1 LAQLDI
7 PRTRDLLQEFD
18 FERLFLEQLGWT
30 QPANPKPRTLTLAG
44 QDCQVREIAR
54 LGGVEVLELAAADGR
69 VPDARSRLAVYR
81 DLEKIY
87 RENLVIFIDGRRN
100 QSLWYWVKR
109 DGAKLSPRDHYF
121 FRHQPGDLFLSKLSS
136 LVIDVAEHAEES
148 VFVAEVARRLR
159 EALDVERVTKRFY
172 DDFEKLHKRFFGFVE
187 GIGDERDRRWYA
199 SVLLNRLMFVYFLQK
214 KGFLDKADRTYLRN
228 KLEASRKEGADL
240 YYSRFLKLL
249 FFEGLAKPEAERSA
263 EARRVVGDVCY
274 LDGGLFLPHKVE
286 IENPDIRIPDSAFEE
301 IFDLFERYSWNLN
314 DTPGGDDNEI
324 NPDVLGYIFERYIN
338 QKQFGAYYTRPEI
351 TRYLCE
357 KAIYP
362 LILERVNAVVTG
374 PPFETIQDLL
384 LRLNAPICR
393 RLWAEVLPQISILD
407 PACGSG
413 AFLVAALKTLIDV
426 YSVVIGWSKTHS
438 DSYLRREMETLE
450 REHPSTAY
458 AIKKRIITDNL
469 FGVDIMEEATEIAKL
484 RLFLTLV
491 ASATRVADLE
501 PLPNIDFNILAGNSL
516 IGLLHVQDE
525 DFEIRQK
532 QGNLF
537 RRTLR
542 EVLAEKNR
550 LIAGYRHATTYGEKL
565 QEIRDEVERAKGE
578 AGKTLNDILLAEL
591 QRLGVRHEEMSWDP
605 KARQPRPVKRRPLIY
620 DDITRLQPF
629 HWGYEFDQVLR
640 EGGFDVILTNPPWE
654 VFKPQAKEFFAEHSE
669 IVTKNKMTI
678 KEFEKEQ
685 AKLLRDREV
694 REAWL
699 AYQSRFPH
707 VSQFFRRSADY
718 ANQISIVNEK
728 RTGTDINL
736 YKLFLERCF
745 RLLRA
750 GGRTG
755 ILMPTGFYS
764 DLGAKRL
771 REMLFEGS
779 RVEDLIGLSN
789 ERYLFEGVH
798 HSFRI
803 CLLIFQKGGET
814 AAIRAAFRINPR
826 EAISADKLEMFLDD
840 ASQRILIDRELIAA
854 LSPDSLSIL
863 EFKNQKDVQVA
874 EKIFKLSLLGQ
885 RSLGRWDLSLNTEFH
900 MTNDS
905 SIFRTSPSAS
915 RLPLFEGKMIHQFTH
930 SWGEPKYWIEE
941 REARKALLG
950 REEDTGQILDYQQY
964 RLGFRDVARDTDER
978 TMIMTMLPRNVF
990 CNHKLP
996 TALVRR
1002 KEEGTNDLAS
1012 SLFLCGVM
1020 NSFVAD
1026 YLLRFRVT
1034 ANLTFFIV
1042 YQTPVPRLID
1052 GEPGFRPIVERSAQL
1067 ICTTEEFANLWE
1079 EVMDTPWSAEEG
1091 ATAPDER
1098 ARLRAELD
1106 GLAAHLYGLTEEEL
1120 AHILSTF
1127 PVVSEPVKDA
1137 VLRAYRELAPKQG
1150 DPEILALIR
1159 QGESHQLEF
1168 KSTARWDLKE
1178 KKKNPVLESVILHTV
1193 TAFLNAQGG
1202 ALLIGI
1208 ADDGSIL
1215 GLEPDYRTL
1224 GKKGNRDG
1232 FEAFLTGLLL
1242 DAVKRDLTPAIRTTF
1257 HEVDGKDVCRL
1268 VISASPRPVFLKEGG
1283 SDAFWLRTGNS
1294 TRRLSIQEAVEYCK
1308 IRWK

>member
-1 LAQLDI
+1 MAQLDI

-18 FERLFLEQLGWT
+18 FERLFLEQLGWS
-30 QPANPKPRTLTLAG
+30 QPADPEPRSLSLGG
-44 QDCQVREIAR
+44 QGFQTREFAR
-54 LGGVEVLELAAADGR
+54 LGGVTVLELTAADGR
-69 VPDARSRLAVYR
+69 VPDARARLAVYR
-81 DLEKIY
+81 DVEKIH
-87 RENLVIFIDGRRN
+87 RENLLIFVDEQRN

-109 DGAKLSPRDHYF
+109 DGSKLSPRDHYF
-121 FRHQPGDLFLSKLSS
+121 FRHQPGDLFLAKLSS
-136 LVIDVAEHAEES
+136 LVIDVAELAEES

-172 DDFEKLHKRFFGFVE
+172 DDFQRLHERFLGLVE

-228 KLEASRKEGADL
+228 KLEASRKEGEDL

-274 LDGGLFLPHKVE
+274 LDGGLFLSHKVE
-286 IENPDIRIPDSAFEE
+286 IENPDIRIPDTAFEE
-301 IFDLFERYSWNLN
+301 TFDLFERYSWNLN

-374 PPFETIQDLL
+374 PPFETIQELL

-565 QEIRDEVERAKGE
+565 QEIRDEIERAKSE
-578 AGKTLNDILLAEL
+578 AGETLNDILLAEF
-591 QRLGVRHEEMSWDP
+591 QRLGVRYEEVSWDS
-605 KARQPRPVKRRPLIY
+605 KARQPRPVKRRPLIF
-620 DDITRLQPF
+620 DDIKRLQPF

-640 EGGFDVILTNPPWE
+640 DGGFDVILTNPPWE

-685 AKLLRDREV
+685 AKLLKDREV

-707 VSQFFRRSADY
+707 VSQFFRSSPDY
-718 ANQISIVNEK
+718 SSQISVVNEK
-728 RTGTDINL
+728 KAGTDVNL

-745 RLLRA
+745 RLLRV
-750 GGRTG
+750 GGRCGILVPTG
-755 ILMPTGFYS
+755 IYT
-764 DLGAKRL
+764 DLGAKGL
-771 REMLFEGS
+771 REMLLMQS
-779 RVEDLIGLSN
+779 RIESLVGLSN
-789 ERYLFEGVH
+789 ERFLFEGVDH
-798 HSFRI
+798 RFRI
-803 CLLIFQKGGET
+803 CLLVFEKGKRTE
-814 AAIRAAFRINPR
+814 RLMAAFRIDPR
-826 EAISADKLEMFLDD
+826 EAVSVKRLDSFLADESERLEIAVD
-840 ASQRILIDRELIAA
+840 LIRK

-863 EFKNQKDVQVA
+863 EFRRQKDVQAA
-874 EKIFKLSLLGQ
+874 EKMFGFPLLGMKLHGPW
-885 RSLGRWDLSLNTEFH
+885 SLHLKTEFH

-905 SIFRTSPSAS
+905 SIFRTSPSGS

-941 REARKALLG
+941 REARRVLLG
-950 REEDTGQILDYQQY
+950 REEDTGQILDYQRY
-964 RLGFRDVARDTDER
+964 RLGFRDVARDTDQR
-978 TMIMTMLPRNVF
+978 TLIMTMLPRNVF

-1002 KEEGTNDLAS
+1002 DGKDDLAS

-1034 ANLTFFIV
+1034 ANLTFFVV
-1042 YQTPVPRLID
+1042 YQTPVPRLSD
-1052 GEPGFRPIVERSAQL
+1052 TDPGFTLLVERAARL
-1067 ICTTEEFANLWE
+1067 ICTTDEYADLWQ
-1079 EVMDTPWSAEEG
+1079 EVMGTPWSAEES
-1091 ATAPDER
+1091 ASALDER

-1106 GLAAHLYGLTEEEL
+1106 GLAAHLYDLTEDEF
-1120 AHILSTF
+1120 AHILSAF
-1127 PVVSEPVKDA
+1127 PVVPQAVKDA
-1137 VLRAYRELAPKQG
+1137 ALEAYREFAPKQG
-1150 DPEILALIR
+1150 DPEILALIS

-1178 KKKNPVLESVILHTV
+1178 QKKNPTMESVILHTV
-1193 TAFLNAQGG
+1193 TAFLNAEGG
-1202 ALLIGI
+1202 TLLIGV

-1232 FEAFLTGLLL
+1232 FETFLTGLLL
-1242 DAVKRDLTPAIRTTF
+1242 DAVGRDLAPAFRTTF
-1257 HEVDGKDVCRL
+1257 HVVDDKEVCRL
-1268 VISASPRPVFLKEGG
+1268 VVAPSPRAVFLKEGG
-1283 SDAFWLRTGNS
+1283 GDAFWLRTGNS
-1294 TRRLSIQEAVEYCK
+1294 TRKLSIQQAVEYCRT
-1308 IRWK
+1308 RWK

>member
-1 LAQLDI
+1 MPQLDI
-7 PRTRDLLQEFD
+7 SRTRDLLQDFD
-18 FERLFLEQLGWT
+18 FERLFLEQLGWA
-30 QPANPKPRTLTLAG
+30 QPANPKPRTLTLGGNDFHA
-44 QDCQVREIAR
+44 REIAR
-54 LGGVEVLELAAADGR
+54 LGGVEVLELAAADGN

-87 RENLVIFIDGRRN
+87 RENLIIFVDGQRN
-100 QSLWYWVKR
+100 QSLWFWVKR
-109 DGAKLSPRDHYF
+109 DGPKLSPRDHYF

-136 LVIDVAEHAEES
+136 LVIDVAELAEES

-159 EALDVERVTKRFY
+159 EALDIERVTKRFY
-172 DDFEKLHKRFFGFVE
+172 DDFQQLHERFLGLIE

-214 KGFLDKADRTYLRN
+214 KGFLDKEDRAYLRTR
-228 KLEASRKEGADL
+228 LEESRKEGADL

-263 EARRVVGDVCY
+263 EARRVVGEVCY

-286 IENPDIRIPDSAFEE
+286 IENPEIRIPDAAFEE
-301 IFDLFERYSWNLN
+301 IFDLFEKYSWNLN

-357 KAIYP
+357 KAIHP
-362 LILERVNAVVTG
+362 LILERVNAVTMG
-374 PPFETIQDLL
+374 PPFETIQDVL

-426 YSVVIGWSKTHS
+426 YSVVIGWAKTHS
-438 DSYLRREMETLE
+438 DSYLRREMEKLE

-458 AIKKRIITDNL
+458 GIKKRIITDNL

-491 ASATRVADLE
+491 ASATRVEDLE

-525 DFEIRQK
+525 DFESRQK
-532 QGNLF
+532 NLF

-550 LIAGYRHATTYGEKL
+550 LIASYRHATTYGEKL
-565 QEIRDEVERAKGE
+565 QEIRDDVERGKEE
-578 AGKTLNDILLAEL
+578 AGATLNDILLAEF
-591 QRLGVRHEEMSWDP
+591 QRLGVRYEEATWNS
-605 KARQPRPVKRRPLIY
+605 KTKQPGPSTKRLVTF
-620 DDITRLQPF
+620 DDIKRLQPF
-629 HWGYEFDQVLR
+629 HWGYEFDQALR

-654 VFKPQAKEFFAEHSE
+654 VFKPQAKEFFAEHSG

-685 AKLLRDREV
+685 VRLLRDREV

-707 VSQFFRRSADY
+707 VSQFFRRSPDY
-718 ANQISIVNEK
+718 ANQISVVNEK
-728 RTGTDINL
+728 KAGTDINL

-745 RLLRA
+745 RLLRD
-750 GGRTG
+750 GGRCGILLPTG
-755 ILMPTGFYS
+755 IYA
-764 DLGAKRL
+764 DLGAKGL
-771 REMLFEGS
+771 REMLLTQS
-779 RVEDLIGLSN
+779 RIESLVGLSN
-789 ERYLFEGVH
+789 ERFLFEGVDH
-798 HSFRI
+798 RYRI
-803 CLLIFQKGGET
+803 CLLTFEKGRRTEKLKV
-814 AAIRAAFRINPR
+814 AFRIDPR
-826 EAISADKLEMFLDD
+826 EAVAVERLESFLADESERLELAVD
-840 ASQRILIDRELIAA
+840 LITK

-863 EFKNQKDVQVA
+863 EFKRQADVQVT
-874 EKIFKLSLLGQ
+874 ERMFQFPLLGQ
-885 RSLGRWDLSLNTEFH
+885 TVSTRWSVSLKTEFH

-905 SIFRTSPSAS
+905 SLFRTSLSAT
-915 RLPLFEGKMIHQFTH
+915 RLPLFEGKMIHQFTR

-941 REARKALLG
+941 GEARKALLG
-950 REEDTGQILDYQQY
+950 RDADTGQLLDYQQF

-978 TMIMTMLPRNVF
+978 TMIMTMLPKNVF
-990 CNHKLP
+990 CNHTLP
-996 TALVRR
+996 LAMVSY
-1002 KEEGTNDLAS
+1002 GDGINDTRAA
-1012 SLFLCGVM
+1012 LFLCALM
-1020 NSFVAD
+1020 NSFAVD
-1026 YLLRFRVT
+1026 YLLRQRVT
-1034 ANLTFFIV
+1034 AHLTYFIV
-1042 YQTPVPRLID
+1042 FQTPVPRLIY
-1052 GEPGFRPIVERSAQL
+1052 GESGFVPIVERSARL
-1067 ICTTEEFANLWE
+1067 ICTTDEYADLWE
-1079 EVMDTPWSAEEG
+1079 EVMGTPWSPEEG
-1091 ATAPDER
+1091 ATDPKHR
-1098 ARLRAELD
+1098 AHLRAELD

-1127 PVVSEPVKDA
+1127 PVVPQSVKDA
-1137 VLRAYRELAPKQG
+1137 VLAAYRERAPKKG
-1150 DPEILALIR
+1150 DPQVLALID
-1159 QGESHQLEF
+1159 QGESHRLEF
-1168 KSTARWDLKE
+1168 KSTARWDLRE
-1178 KKKNPVLESVILHTV
+1178 QKKNPALEGVILHAV
-1193 TAFLNAQGG
+1193 TAFLNAEGG
-1202 ALLIGI
+1202 TLLIGV
-1208 ADDGSIL
+1208 ADDGSIV

-1232 FEAFLTGLLL
+1232 FETFLTGLLL
-1242 DAVKRDLTPAIRTTF
+1242 DAIGRDLTPAIRTTF
-1257 HEVDGKDVCRL
+1257 HDIDGKEVCR
-1268 VISASPRPVFLKEGG
+1268 VAISPSPRPVFLKEGG
-1283 SDAFWLRTGNS
+1283 GDAFWLRTGNS
-1294 TRRLSIQEAVEYCK
+1294 TRRLSIREAVEYCK
-1308 IRWK
+1308 AHWK